1 MSYENGFVNIARHRE
16 ICVAHMTCKGAAH
29 AVYDARV
36 VAKQICCIPRHPS
49 APRPARLERLPKSLT
64 TLSWLEQAHHEL
76 GEGEIQDEREAAS
89 ASSVSSASLAS
100 SAASAVSA
108 SSAASSSPHP
118 ASASGQ
124 LARFSALARA
134 RLPRW
139 PPHLLHHLELVLI
152 ARAAASKRS
161 RFARRR
167 NCGRRRFNRW
177 RVRFSRRP
185 DASSRRDDPSRR
197 FSETTWARATVYS

>member
-1 MSYENGFVNIARHRE
+1 MSYENGFVNIERHRE

-89 ASSVSSASLAS
+89 ASSVSALSVAIGGGARGVKALPVAS
-100 SAASAVSA
+100 
-108 SSAASSSPHP
+108 
-118 ASASGQ
+118 
-124 LARFSALARA
+124 
-134 RLPRW
+134 W
-139 PPHLLHHLELVLI
+139 PEP
-152 ARAAASKRS
+152 K
-161 RFARRR
+161 
-167 NCGRRRFNRW
+167 
-177 RVRFSRRP
+177 
-185 DASSRRDDPSRR
+185 
-197 FSETTWARATVYS
+197 